1 MALID
6 PCPRFSPNCT
16 TKCQLPDGVNYDY
29 NIKSPIPYDG
39 PLTKTDTPWPKP
51 VATWTAGEDVTI
63 KFDPSGASHGG
74 GSLALGASY
83 DGGKTSVMVFQRLR
97 YAFHSGPSSSNPPE
111 ITEYTFKLPADLPS
125 SDSAVFSLVWYNRL
139 GQREYYRNDLDIKI
153 VGSSS
158 KSYTGPE
165 LVIANHA
172 GYPTIPESD
181 DYDIG
186 TGVSLFENAKK
197 ITIHADGGSGD
208 AGASEPESQPKSSPA
223 PASPLASAVYE
234 VSSPSPS
241 SSSCTS
247 STATPPPA
255 SSGYS
260 AMNAPQSVAP
270 GTAPAS
276 DTSNSSDECTPGEL
290 KCNDDQSGFR
300 TCTWGK
306 WGNGFNCGT
315 GTVCKTSEANVV
327 YCGWP

>member
-186 TGVSLFENAKK
+186 TG
-197 ITIHADGGSGD
+197 
-208 AGASEPESQPKSSPA
+208 
-223 PASPLASAVYE
+223 
-234 VSSPSPS
+234 
-241 SSSCTS
+241 
-247 STATPPPA
+247 
-255 SSGYS
+255 
-260 AMNAPQSVAP
+260 
-270 GTAPAS
+270 
-276 DTSNSSDECTPGEL
+276 
-290 KCNDDQSGFR
+290 
-300 TCTWGK
+300 
-306 WGNGFNCGT
+306 
-315 GTVCKTSEANVV
+315 
-327 YCGWP
+327 